1 MCSFVY
7 KSCFCKLI
15 ICSVYILV
23 IVDNALMC
31 SFLLQHEKSGFTIY
45 CLFYSESHEQPVYG
59 WHIEFIAHSS
69 R

>member
-23 IVDNALMC
+23 IVNNALMC
-31 SFLLQHEKSGFTIY
+31 SFLLQHEKVALQFTA
-45 CLFYSESHEQPVYG
+45 YSTVKAMISLCMVG
-59 WHIEFIAHSS
+59 I
-69 R
+69 